1 MGLDDMISPNP
12 KPRRPAG
19 SRRSASRAVVFTV
32 IAVAAGV
39 GVATTLKSYVDKH
52 VTTGPKSE
60 GIVVA
65 AMELPLATTLAAE
78 HLTVVKWPSDSLPEG
93 AFSNP
98 KELVGRVVL
107 AKLSRNEVVLPSK
120 LATREAGSGMA
131 ALIPENMRAA
141 AVRVDD
147 VVGVAGF
154 VHPDDR
160 VDVIV
165 TMRPESG
172 GETSSKVILQNIRV
186 LAVGKDLKI
195 DDQKR
200 SQALPVTVATLLVTT
215 EQSEMLA
222 LASAQGKLLLTLR
235 PWADHNRVPTN
246 GIGPSALLGVDR
258 PHVAEATRARDDE
271 RAAPRAP
278 RTSGPAAPAPAP
290 PAAAPASAEVVEILR
305 GDRVEERK
313 FRNQPMA
320 RESSHGSQ

>member
-1 MGLDDMISPNP
+1 MGLDEMISPNP

-19 SRRSASRAVVFTV
+19 SRRSASRAIVFTV
-32 IAVAAGV
+32 IALGAGV
-39 GVATTLKSYVDKH
+39 AVATTLKSYVDKH
-52 VTTGPKSE
+52 LSGGPKSS

-65 AMELPLATTLAAE
+65 AMELPLATTLSAD
-78 HLTVVKWPSDSLPEG
+78 HLTVARWPSDSLPEG

-98 KELVGRVVL
+98 KDLVGRVVL

-120 LATREAGSGMA
+120 LATREAGSGLA

-172 GETSSKVILQNIRV
+172 GETSSKVILQNVRV
-186 LAVGKDLKI
+186 LAVGKDLKV

-200 SQALPVTVATLLVTT
+200 GQALPVTVATLLVTT

-246 GIGPSALLGVDR
+246 GIGPTALLGMDR
-258 PHVAEATRARDDE
+258 PRVAEARPRGDE
-271 RAAPRAP
+271 ERQAPRAP
-278 RTSGPAAPAPAP
+278 RPAGPAAPPAAV
-290 PAAAPASAEVVEILR
+290 AAAPVERNQVVEILR
-305 GDRVEERK
+305 GDRIEERK
-313 FRNQPMA
+313 FKNQPVA
-320 RESSHGSQ
+320 RESSHGAE